1 MKTINERL
9 NYIIQQK
16 GLNYST
22 FAQTVNSSG
31 QVVRSICT
39 GKNKPSCDMMQEIY
53 TNHPEVDPLWFAIG
67 IGEYYKHDTSKDK
80 DLVVELKREVDIL
93 AKNNDSL
100 LKDKERLWTM
110 VENTGLLGKQVS
122 NECPQIE
129 TTIIKLD
136 MSEYLTAQ
144 YKEVA

>member
-16 GLNYST
+16 GMNYSS
-22 FAQTVNSSG
+22 FAETISSSG

-39 GKNKPSCDMMQEIY
+39 GKNKPSCDIMQSIY

-67 IGEYYKHDTSKDK
+67 IGEYFKHDTSKDK
-80 DLVVELKREVDIL
+80 DLVIELKREVEIL

-110 VENTGLLGKQVS
+110 VETTGLLGKQSS
-122 NECPQIE
+122 NEYPQVESNLIV
-129 TTIIKLD
+129 LD
-136 MSEYLTAQ
+136 MSEYKVAA
-144 YKEVA
+144 YKEAV